1 MWCLCF
7 KYYLIILYDIILTN
21 KTTFDLVVI
30 KPIRN
35 GKTEERR
42 KSQTVIVP
50 DTEKIDADQQSNG
63 KDANIFLF
71 CGQGATRTSQT
82 NRQ

>member
-1 MWCLCF
+1 MYVCIYIYIYIWPF
-7 KYYLIILYDIILTN
+7 KTKKN

-71 CGQGATRTSQT
+71 CGQGATRTNQT